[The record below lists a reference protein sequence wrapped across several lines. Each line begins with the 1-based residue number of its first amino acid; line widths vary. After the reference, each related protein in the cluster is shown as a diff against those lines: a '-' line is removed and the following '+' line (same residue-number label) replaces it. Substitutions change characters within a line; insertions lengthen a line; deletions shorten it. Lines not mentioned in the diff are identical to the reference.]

1 MNTVNTGPSGPTVQT
16 TLETA
21 ESATRNL
28 KESGRSHTE
37 TSGAENSN
45 PESSWTPYAHQIEA
59 IRRGREGSLALF
71 HEPGCGKTFSAL
83 QLIRHHKLYSMGGF
97 KALVVCPLSIIESAW
112 IEDCRKFTPELKAVS
127 LHCRK
132 PEERLARLNGD
143 ADIHV
148 INFEGFRGLYDALV
162 AQRYHVLVVDESS
175 KMKNPQSETA
185 KALLT
190 FAGIKAGRTKYKG
203 DWTVPYRYV
212 LSGTPAPNSL
222 EEYWTQITFIAP
234 RQAFPSS
241 FYAFRGKFFEVG
253 TGYAPGGRRF
263 KKWTFREYMRQEF
276 MDAMKPFAHIVRKA
290 DAVDLPEQIHEIRT
304 VYLDHKEQAAYNA
317 MRESMRIEYADKS
330 AIALNA
336 IGTIMKL
343 RQITS
348 GFAYCM
354 DGVGETGTIQIGKS
368 KLAELKEL
376 LEELGAEQVI
386 VWCNF
391 QDEVEQLTAELKC
404 PALWSGTKD
413 RDEVIEGFKAGRYQ
427 YLVANPQTAGHGLT
441 FTNCRYAVYYSLNY
455 SYELWKQSMD
465 RIHRIGQHWPCTYY
479 YLIAADTI
487 DKVIYDVLHSKRD
500 LSDAV
505 LEYLKGDP
513 K

>member
-1 MNTVNTGPSGPTVQT
+1 MT
-16 TLETA
+16 THLMERGLPQKQIGGA
-21 ESATRNL
+21 ES
-28 KESGRSHTE
+28 SS
-37 TSGAENSN
+37 

-127 LHCRK
+127 LHCK
-132 PEERLARLNGD
+132 PAERLERLNGD

-162 AQRYHVLVVDESS
+162 GQRYHVLVVDESS

-203 DWTVPYRYV
+203 DWTVPHRYV

-234 RQAFPSS
+234 GQAFPSS

-263 KKWTFREYMRQEF
+263 KTWQFREYMRQEF
-276 MDAMKPFAHIVRKA
+276 MDTMKPHAHIVRKA

-304 VYLDHKEQAAYNA
+304 VYLDHKEQVAYDA
-317 MRESMRIEYADKS
+317 MKESMRIEYADQT

-336 IGTIMKL
+336 IGAIMKL

-354 DGVGETGTIQIGKS
+354 DGVGQTGTIKIGKS

-376 LEELGAEQVI
+376 LDELGNKQVI
-386 VWCNF
+386 VWVNF
-391 QDEVEQLTAELKC
+391 REEVEQLTAELNC
-404 PALWSGTKD
+404 PALWSETQD
-413 RDEVIEGFKAGRYQ
+413 RNQIIADFQAGKHQ
-427 YLVANPQTAGHGLT
+427 YLVANALTGGHGLT
-441 FTNCRYAVYYSLNY
+441 LVNCHYEVYYSLNY

-465 RIHRIGQHWPCTYY
+465 RIHRIGQTEPCTYF

-487 DKVIYDVLHSKRD
+487 DKVIYDVLHGKRD

-505 LEYLKGDP
+505 LDYLKGDP